1 MVESI
6 APWHFCLLRSWVF
19 LRSIIFTDGDSAHIK
34 DERKLHGERAN
45 NAHCLLVMCQKAA
58 SAGQV
63 LKRQMAAQQN
73 GASAHVEQPTSCAG
87 MQKKTS
93 SQMQGTVQ
101 NSQQTATDSST
112 HIQSCLSRPP
122 DQVATLTLNYCCNF
136 SQAEPVEV
144 PHPSFCLPLFTL
156 FLSSSCFKISRN
168 ICSFIIALSCCISAS
183 FALFIVSFSRSSSSN
198 FSFGL

>member
-1 MVESI
+1 
-6 APWHFCLLRSWVF
+6 
-19 LRSIIFTDGDSAHIK
+19 
-34 DERKLHGERAN
+34 
-45 NAHCLLVMCQKAA
+45 MCHKAA
-58 SAGQV
+58 SAGQM

-87 MQKKTS
+87 MQKKKTS

-144 PHPSFCLPLFTL
+144 PHPSFCFHCLRSSFPRRASRYLAISVLSLSLCLAASALRLRFLLFRSPVQALPI
-156 FLSSSCFKISRN
+156 FLSGCEGRRLPSDWAVC
-168 ICSFIIALSCCISAS
+168 
-183 FALFIVSFSRSSSSN
+183 FIVFSWIQ
-198 FSFGL
+198 L